1 MALRSVSL
9 LLLVVVGLAHETAP
23 SKPDATAAVG
33 PANETSSTWSN
44 FVYCKCGLTC
54 VKQMG
59 SWYIFDLG
67 QSCACQACPEEP
79 ADATG
84 HLRGSQETAPK
95 EIPSQENHETEPKP
109 AEKPDAAEHTKD
121 TEGTETKLSLK
132 SLKIAP
138 STENEDKWEGASV
151 SGSNML
157 YCKCGKKCAYGRQ
170 LGLYTYYC
178 FRYGCNV
185 KQMGSWY
192 IFDLGQSCACQ
203 ACPEEP
209 ADATGHLRG
218 SQETAPKEIPSQEN
232 HETEPKPAEKPD
244 AAEHT
249 KDTEGTETK
258 LSLKSLKIAPSTENE
273 DKWEGASVSGS
284 NMLYCT

>member
-1 MALRSVSL
+1 
-9 LLLVVVGLAHETAP
+9 
-23 SKPDATAAVG
+23 
-33 PANETSSTWSN
+33 
-44 FVYCKCGLTC
+44 
-54 VKQMG
+54 MG

-157 YCKCGKKCAYGRQ
+157 YCILLQ
-170 LGLYTYYC
+170 
-178 FRYGCNV
+178 FE
-185 KQMGSWY
+185 
-192 IFDLGQSCACQ
+192 DSC
-203 ACPEEP
+203 P
-209 ADATGHLRG
+209 
-218 SQETAPKEIPSQEN
+218 
-232 HETEPKPAEKPD
+232 
-244 AAEHT
+244 
-249 KDTEGTETK
+249 
-258 LSLKSLKIAPSTENE
+258 LSLILPTSSDFLIFLIILPTSFFILYSSPLSLYR
-273 DKWEGASVSGS
+273 WASAQATFLAESKV
-284 NMLYCT
+284 

>member
-1 MALRSVSL
+1 MLQSKKRNSCRVSPQDLLLHLPLTCDSFQVMALRSVSL

-132 SLKIAP
+132 SLKITP

-178 FRYGCNV
+178 FRYGCN
-185 KQMGSWY
+185 
-192 IFDLGQSCACQ
+192 AC
-203 ACPEEP
+203 
-209 ADATGHLRG
+209 
-218 SQETAPKEIPSQEN
+218 
-232 HETEPKPAEKPD
+232 
-244 AAEHT
+244 
-249 KDTEGTETK
+249 
-258 LSLKSLKIAPSTENE
+258 
-273 DKWEGASVSGS
+273 
-284 NMLYCT
+284 